1 MRTPSFLTASS
12 RAGPKSYFVVRGILF
27 NHLPFLS
34 TKDCLSVA
42 KMSAKVAKGCHGCQG
57 CVKVVSRLS
66 RLVVMVVKVVNVAN
80 VAKGCQGC
88 HGC

>member
-1 MRTPSFLTASS
+1 MTASS

-27 NHLPFLS
+27 SHLPFLS
-34 TKDCLSVA
+34 AKDCLSVA
-42 KMSAKVAKGCHGCQG
+42 KMSAKVAKGCQGCQG
-57 CVKVVSRLS
+57 CVKVV
-66 RLVVMVVKVVNVAN
+66 MVVNVAN